1 MTSPFTAGID
11 QKVGYG
17 KNRSRLARFAGERG
31 LRKGNGW
38 CRPPYKPLT
47 DEVLVTDNRT
57 IRLLAQKGCM
67 GMLYDL
73 GSDPRDV
80 MHDTVARKAKCSRG
94 VKHSVSQKGIEL
106 LEKHFVQSYIN

>member
-1 MTSPFTAGID
+1 
-11 QKVGYG
+11 
-17 KNRSRLARFAGERG
+17 
-31 LRKGNGW
+31 
-38 CRPPYKPLT
+38 
-47 DEVLVTDNRT
+47 
-57 IRLLAQKGCM
+57 M